1 MANNVQQKQSSGG
14 QIIKLA
20 LVLLAVAAVI
30 ALVLGFVNFVT
41 EPYIKAYNEAKTAKA
56 YANVMETYSSDGAT
70 VIYDAN
76 DKANATEMEKVKA
89 VIEPD
94 GNTITKLVQTA
105 DGYVAETEF
114 SGAQGMITMVIG
126 LDNDLNCTGIY
137 VTKHSETSGLG
148 AKAAETSEG
157 AWRDNL
163 LGQGDGLNL
172 KKNGGEVEAISGAT
186 ITSTAVVKEVQT
198 VINAVKALG

>member
-30 ALVLGFVNFVT
+30 ALVLGFVNSIT
-41 EPYIKAYNEAKTAKA
+41 EGPIKAYNDNKTAEA
-56 YANVMETYSSDGAT
+56 YANVMEGYNGDEAEVLYDVKDAAT
-70 VIYDAN
+70 AGVHD
-76 DKANATEMEKVKA
+76 

-94 GNTITKLVQTA
+94 GNSITKLVKA
-105 DGYVAETEF
+105 ANGYVAETEF

-163 LGQGDGLNL
+163 LGQGDGLAL
-172 KKNGGEVEAISGAT
+172 TKNGGSVQAISGAT
-186 ITSTAVVKEVQT
+186 ITSSAVVNEVQT

>member
-20 LVLLAVAAVI
+20 LVLLAVAAII
-30 ALVLGFVNFVT
+30 ALVLGFVNSIT
-41 EPYIKAYNEAKTAKA
+41 EGPIAAYNKNKTEEA
-56 YANVMETYSSDGAT
+56 YANVLKAATYEE
-70 VIYDAN
+70 VDAAKY
-76 DKANATEMEKVKA
+76 KAANGE
-89 VIEPD
+89 
-94 GNTITKLVQTA
+94 NTITLLQEAKDESGNVV
-105 DGYVAETEF
+105 GYVAETEF

-126 LDNDLNCTGIY
+126 LDADMNCTGIY

-163 LGQGDGLNL
+163 VGQGDGLNL

>member
-1 MANNVQQKQSSGG
+1 MANNVQQKQSGSG
-14 QIIKLA
+14 QIVKLA

-30 ALVLGFVNFVT
+30 ALVLGFVNDIT
-41 EPYIKAYNEAKTAKA
+41 KDPIRIYNENKTAEA
-56 YANVMETYSSDGAT
+56 YSNVMDGYKTEEAK
-70 VIYDAN
+70 VLYDLN
-76 DKANATEMEKVKA
+76 DDAFKDVQK
-89 VIEPD
+89 VIEPN
-94 GNTITKLVQTA
+94 GNTITKLVQTPN
-105 DGYVAETEF
+105 GYVAETEF

-126 LDNDLNCTGIY
+126 LDNDLKCTGIY

-163 LGQGDGLNL
+163 LGQGDGLKL
-172 KKNGGEVEAISGAT
+172 TSAGGEVNAISGAT

>member
-1 MANNVQQKQSSGG
+1 MANNVQQKQSGSG
-14 QIIKLA
+14 QIVKLA

-30 ALVLGFVNFVT
+30 ALVLGFVNDIT
-41 EPYIKAYNEAKTAKA
+41 KDPIRIYNENKTAEA
-56 YANVMETYSSDGAT
+56 YSNVMDGYKTEEAK
-70 VIYDAN
+70 VLYDLN
-76 DKANATEMEKVKA
+76 DDAFKDVQK
-89 VIEPD
+89 VIEPN
-94 GNTITKLVQTA
+94 GNTITKLVQTPN
-105 DGYVAETEF
+105 GYVAETEF

-126 LDNDLNCTGIY
+126 LDNDLKCTGIY

-163 LGQGDGLNL
+163 LGQGDGLKL
-172 KKNGGEVEAISGAT
+172 TSAGGEVNAISGAT
-186 ITSTAVVKEVQT
+186 ITSNAVVKEVQT

>member
-1 MANNVQQKQSSGG
+1 MANTKQGG
-14 QIIKLA
+14 AGNIIKLA

-30 ALVLGFVNFVT
+30 ALVLGFVNAIT
-41 EPYIKAYNEAKTAKA
+41 EGPIKAYNDNKTAEA
-56 YANVMETYSSDGAT
+56 YANVMEGYNGDTAEVLYDVNDAAT
-70 VIYDAN
+70 ADVH
-76 DKANATEMEKVKA
+76 A

-94 GNTITKLVQTA
+94 GNSITKLVKA
-105 DGYVAETEF
+105 DNGYVAETEF

-137 VTKHSETSGLG
+137 VTEHSETSGLG

-163 LGQGDGLNL
+163 LGQGDGLAL
-172 KKNGGEVEAISGAT
+172 KKNGGSVEAISGAT

>member
-1 MANNVQQKQSSGG
+1 MANSKQGSGG

-20 LVLLAVAAVI
+20 LVLLAVAVVI
-30 ALVLGFVNFVT
+30 ALVLGFVNSIT
-41 EPYIKAYNEAKTAKA
+41 EGPIKAYNDNKTRTA
-56 YANVMETYSSDGAT
+56 YANVLEAKEYAPVDAGA
-70 VIYDAN
+70 YAAAN
-76 DKANATEMEKVKA
+76 GE
-89 VIEPD
+89 
-94 GNTITKLVQTA
+94 NTITLLSEAKDESGNTV
-105 DGYVAETEF
+105 GYVAETEF

-126 LDNDLNCTGIY
+126 LDADLNCTGIY

-163 LGQGDGLNL
+163 VGQSDGLAL
-172 KKNGGEVEAISGAT
+172 KKNGGSVEAISGAT

-198 VINAVKALG
+198 VINAVKELG